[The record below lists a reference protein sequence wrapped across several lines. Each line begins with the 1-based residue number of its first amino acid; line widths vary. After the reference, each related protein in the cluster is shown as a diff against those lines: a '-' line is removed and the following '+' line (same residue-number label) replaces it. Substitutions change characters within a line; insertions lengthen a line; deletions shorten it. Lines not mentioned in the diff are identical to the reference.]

1 MLKKADRNKKRVERH
16 NKIRNKIVGTPE
28 RPRLNVYRSST
39 NIYAQIIDDAAGKT
53 LVQASTIDKEIAA
66 KVAEMTKV
74 EAAKVVGAEVAKRAV
89 EKGIKSVVFD
99 RGGYL
104 YHGRVKSLAEG
115 ARENGLDF

>member
-1 MLKKADRNKKRVERH
+1 VLKKANRTKKRVERH

-28 RPRLNVYRSST
+28 RPRLNVFRSST

-53 LVQASTIDKEIAA
+53 IVQASTMDKEILA
-66 KVAEMTKV
+66 KIAEMTKV
-74 EAAKVVGAEVAKRAV
+74 EAAKLVGAELAKKAQ